1 MKTELKTV
9 TMEVK
14 EGWLNLLYIVF
25 WIICPV
31 LYVYESNTAYIVVFL
46 DLLLRGVTSGLN
58 VSDDLSV
65 ACDERCDVCD
75 ECDELF
81 SQQQQLSE
89 PVQLVLDH
97 SDQVLLLLN
106 DSLKVTNSF
115 QIAQVIFPFL

>member
-1 MKTELKTV
+1 MS
-9 TMEVK
+9 
-14 EGWLNLLYIVF
+14 
-25 WIICPV
+25 V

-115 QIAQVIFPFL
+115 QIAQVIFPFLQVIQQFLKQSKTIIFKRDI